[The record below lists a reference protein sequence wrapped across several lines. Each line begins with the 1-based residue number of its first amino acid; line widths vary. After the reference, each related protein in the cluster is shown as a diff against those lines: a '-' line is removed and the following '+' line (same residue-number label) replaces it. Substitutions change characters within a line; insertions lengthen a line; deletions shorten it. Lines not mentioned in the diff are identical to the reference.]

1 MRIAVRAALD
11 NRFPSS
17 SDAILYYNTSIS
29 TENKNKTLE
38 KFNTNKQV
46 FAIVV
51 NFKSASVALNV
62 QQATVAIIIK
72 LSYKRDKFT

>member
-1 MRIAVRAALD
+1 MRAVVKAALN
-11 NRFPSS
+11 NRFPSP
-17 SDAILYYNTSIS
+17 SDAILRYNTSIS
-29 TENKNKTLE
+29 IDNKNKTLE

-51 NFKSASVALNV
+51 NFKSASVALNI
-62 QQATVAIIIK
+62 QQATIAIIIE